1 MPTTTQHK
9 DEPSV
14 VDRDALLALGV
25 LMPIKLSPLKFLP
38 GRHPLGRAGSGL
50 RYLRTRPFIQGED
63 NPRDIDKFSPR
74 GDRQVIEW
82 EEEAQSSITIL
93 ADISASMGLPIKSSL
108 RNASILQLTY
118 SLWRAGDLVK
128 TILFS
133 SALHQEVK
141 AANLK
146 TQMERL
152 ATSLS
157 NIATQD
163 ETDISTVLSKY
174 MHTVNKNVP
183 DLIFLVS
190 DFVSMQTNHFH
201 LDAKWRQVLNR
212 MQHNLIPVI
221 ISFEVGSGIGGM
233 LKVWDPERQARRLT
247 WFSSARVRKINHEE
261 HLRVE
266 ALKNTF
272 RSAGM
277 DYMVINS
284 QRDIYPQLAQLA
296 RIRRRRKN

>member
-1 MPTTTQHK
+1 MHITPRHK
-9 DEPSV
+9 RDPSV
-14 VDRDALLALGV
+14 IDRDALLALGV

-50 RYLRTRPFIQGED
+50 RYLRTRQFQQGED
-63 NPRDIDKFSPR
+63 NPRDIDKFSPP

-93 ADISASMGLPIKSSL
+93 ADTSASMDIPFKSSL
-108 RNASILQLTY
+108 RNAAIMQLTY
-118 SLWRAGDLVK
+118 SLWRAGDVVR

-133 SALHQEVK
+133 SELHNEIK

-146 TQMERL
+146 TQMDRL
-152 ATSLS
+152 SGSLS
-157 NIATQD
+157 NIVVHN
-163 ETDISTVLSKY
+163 ETDISMVLKNY
-174 MHTVNKNVP
+174 MHKVSRNVP

-190 DFVSMQTNHFH
+190 DFVSMQNKNFH
-201 LDAKWRQVLNR
+201 LDAKLQQVINR
-212 MQHNLIPVI
+212 LRHNLIPVI

-233 LKVWDPERQARRLT
+233 LKVWDPERQTRRLT
-247 WFSSARVRKINHEE
+247 WFSSSRVRKINLEE
-261 HLRVE
+261 KQRVE

-272 RSAGM
+272 RSVGM
-277 DYMVINS
+277 DCMVINN
-284 QRDIYPQLAQLA
+284 QRNIYPQLAQLA

>member
-1 MPTTTQHK
+1 MHITPRHK
-9 DEPSV
+9 RDPSV
-14 VDRDALLALGV
+14 IDRDALLALGV

-50 RYLRTRPFIQGED
+50 RYLRTRQFLQGED
-63 NPRDIDKFSPR
+63 NPRDIDKFSPP

-93 ADISASMGLPIKSSL
+93 ADTSASMDIPFKSSL
-108 RNASILQLTY
+108 RNAAIMQLTY
-118 SLWRAGDLVK
+118 SLWRAGDVVR

-133 SALHQEVK
+133 SELHNEIK

-146 TQMERL
+146 TQMDRL
-152 ATSLS
+152 SGSLS
-157 NIATQD
+157 NIVVHN
-163 ETDISTVLSKY
+163 ETDISMVLKNY
-174 MHTVNKNVP
+174 MHKVSRNVP

-190 DFVSMQTNHFH
+190 DFVSMQNKNFH
-201 LDAKWRQVLNR
+201 LDAKLQQVINR
-212 MQHNLIPVI
+212 LRHNLIPVI

-233 LKVWDPERQARRLT
+233 LKVWDPERQTRRLT
-247 WFSSARVRKINHEE
+247 WFSSSRVRKINLEE
-261 HLRVE
+261 KQRVE

-272 RSAGM
+272 RSVGM
-277 DYMVINS
+277 DCMVINN
-284 QRDIYPQLAQLA
+284 QRNIYPQLAQLA